1 MKDFH
6 TSAGTATTYNVS
18 CCTNF
23 WSHDLVLGWKSSVHA
38 RQLGSSSHW
47 PRIEPSIWTSNIPH
61 RFSMVLSM
69 VKSRFQPIAG
79 ASPQQALLGMMVLV
93 VHSPT
98 LGRWGKMAIFSH
110 GEKMGKLWCT
120 IDVGGFPDGSPQ
132 KKTKSDN
139 RICWDRKGPQA
150 NQAPM
155 PRPGD
160 TLSVYHAQQMV
171 NGKDW
176 TASREK
182 RVEVF
187 NLMQTHVSGKY
198 PQVQPD
204 YIHRLNIKLLAMLW
218 CPVFVFSA
226 AVAPK
231 PFSLHQCIVIARRL
245 INSTTRKHWA
255 TWGSFG

>member
-1 MKDFH
+1 MLVSWDHHPIGLGLNRAFEPA
-6 TSAGTATTYNVS
+6 TSPIG
-18 CCTNF
+18 
-23 WSHDLVLGWKSSVHA
+23 
-38 RQLGSSSHW
+38 
-47 PRIEPSIWTSNIPH
+47 
-61 RFSMVLSM
+61 FSMVLSM

-93 VHSPT
+93 VHSPN

-120 IDVGGFPDGSPQ
+120 IDVGGFPDGSPP
-132 KKTKSDN
+132 KKNKNQTTGFVGIARGPK
-139 RICWDRKGPQA
+139 RIKPLCLDLEIPWAFIMLSKWSTEKIEPLHVRNVLRSLIWCK
-150 NQAPM
+150 PM
-155 PRPGD
+155 CR
-160 TLSVYHAQQMV
+160 
-171 NGKDW
+171 
-176 TASREK
+176 
-182 RVEVF
+182 
-187 NLMQTHVSGKY
+187 GKY